1 MTSTPTPFRTMLHD
15 LLTYFAE
22 TYARV
27 FGIGAGPPLHDPLA
41 VAAILP
47 DSTTHLG
54 FEWKETTVDVVV
66 SGEKLGMTVMGWADV
81 ERHKLEE
88 GLAHGLDHV
97 TTSHSDESEEAGTM
111 KTVINVGV
119 SCDVDAFWNTLMAA
133 VEKGDATSPL
143 NC

>member
-1 MTSTPTPFRTMLHD
+1 MLHD

-66 SGEKLGMTVMGWADV
+66 SGTKLGMTVMGEADV

-88 GLAHGLDHV
+88 GLAQGLDHV
-97 TTSHSDESEEAGTM
+97 TTTHSSNNDAEEEAGVG
-111 KTVINVGV
+111 KTVVNVGV
-119 SCDVDAFWNTLMAA
+119 KCNVDAFWNTLMAA

>member
-1 MTSTPTPFRTMLHD
+1 MLHD

-27 FGIGAGPPLHDPLA
+27 FGISAGPPLHDPLA
-41 VAAILP
+41 VAAMLP

-54 FEWKETTVDVVV
+54 FQWKETTVDVVV
-66 SGEKLGMTVMGWADV
+66 SGQKLGMTVMGEADV

-97 TTSHSDESEEAGTM
+97 TTNHSSEIEEGPRKTM
-111 KTVINVGV
+111 VNVGI
-119 SCDVDAFWNTLMAA
+119 SCNVDAFWNTLMAA
-133 VEKGDATSPL
+133 IEKADATSPL